1 MRIDDRVVGVIIVYT
16 VLPQKERFVSV
27 DYELFKMLGAH
38 GATALMSA
46 LLFLA
51 VGGKLPSLEPFQGLE
66 SPRMA

>member
-1 MRIDDRVVGVIIVYT
+1 VIIVYS

-38 GATALMSA
+38 AATALMSA

-51 VGGKLPSLEPFQGLE
+51 AGGKLPSLDPFASIE
-66 SPRMA
+66 APRMAAR